1 MAGSENNSN
10 IRIEGIEYTSGI
22 HLSIDISEGSV
33 ADISCVK
40 SMDKRDLPFIAPGLF
55 DIQVNGINGADF
67 NTSPVSYNDIRS
79 AIATLYRHGITSFF
93 PTLITS
99 DSEDL
104 KDNLF
109 QISSFCTDY
118 PDEGRAIA
126 GIHLEGP
133 FISGD
138 EGPRGAHNKEY
149 ITVPDVSLL
158 EDWQHC
164 SKGMIKLITL
174 APELP
179 GALEFIAKCREN
191 GITVSLGHT
200 GANTDQIRKAVMA
213 GAKLSTHLGNGAHLL
228 IPRHP
233 NYLWDQLAEENLWAS
248 VIADGFHLPDNFM
261 KVVFKV
267 KGDHSVLI
275 SDSTKFTG
283 MDPGEYYSLIG
294 GSVVLTPGRRLHMAE
309 NPGILAGSAKTL
321 LDCINYLTSKNI
333 CSRAEAWKMASVNPS
348 NLVFPGIPH
357 GMNTGAR
364 ADLVL
369 FRTEKGRI
377 TIKQTIK
384 AGIKVYDSDV
394 QKSLLSSN

>member
-22 HLSIDISEGSV
+22 PLSIDISEGSI
-33 ADISCVK
+33 ADISFVK
-40 SMDKRDLPFIAPGLF
+40 SLDKRDLPFIAPGLF

-79 AIATLYRHGITSFF
+79 AIATLYSHGITSFF

-104 KDNLF
+104 KDSLF
-109 QISSFCTDY
+109 RISSFCTDN

-200 GANTDQIRKAVMA
+200 GANTDQIRKAVAA
-213 GAKLSTHLGNGAHLL
+213 GAKLSTHLGNGSHLL
-228 IPRHP
+228 MPRHP

-261 KVVFKV
+261 KVVFRV

-283 MDPGEYYSLIG
+283 MSPGEYNSLIG
-294 GSVVLTPGRRLHMAE
+294 GSVVLSFEGRLCMAE
-309 NPGILAGSAKTL
+309 NPNILAGSAKTL

-333 CSRAEAWKMASVNPS
+333 CSGTEAWEMASVNPS
-348 NLVFPGIPH
+348 NLIFPDIANGIT
-357 GMNTGAR
+357 TGAK
-364 ADLVL
+364 ADLVI
-369 FRTEKGRI
+369 FRMENDMI
-377 TIKQTIK
+377 IIKQTIK
-384 AGIKVYDSDV
+384 AGIKVYDSD
-394 QKSLLSSN
+394 SRI

>member
-1 MAGSENNSN
+1 
-10 IRIEGIEYTSGI
+10 
-22 HLSIDISEGSV
+22 
-33 ADISCVK
+33 
-40 SMDKRDLPFIAPGLF
+40 
-55 DIQVNGINGADF
+55 
-67 NTSPVSYNDIRS
+67 
-79 AIATLYRHGITSFF
+79 
-93 PTLITS
+93 
-99 DSEDL
+99 
-104 KDNLF
+104 
-109 QISSFCTDY
+109 
-118 PDEGRAIA
+118 
-126 GIHLEGP
+126 
-133 FISGD
+133 
-138 EGPRGAHNKEY
+138 
-149 ITVPDVSLL
+149 
-158 EDWQHC
+158 
-164 SKGMIKLITL
+164 
-174 APELP
+174 
-179 GALEFIAKCREN
+179 
-191 GITVSLGHT
+191 
-200 GANTDQIRKAVMA
+200 MA

>member
-1 MAGSENNSN
+1 MAGSDNNRN
-10 IRIEGIEYTSGI
+10 VRIEGIDYASGI
-22 HLSIDISEGSV
+22 PLSIDLSGGSV
-33 ADISCVK
+33 TGVSCEISKDK
-40 SMDKRDLPFIAPGLF
+40 SDLPFIAPGLF

-67 NTSPVSYNDIRS
+67 NTFPISYNDIHS
-79 AIATLYRHGITSFF
+79 AVVSLFSYGITSFL
-93 PTLITS
+93 PTLVTS
-99 DSEDL
+99 GQEDL
-104 KDNLF
+104 KNSLL
-109 QISSFCTDY
+109 QISSYCTNH

-138 EGPRGAHNKEY
+138 DGPRGAHNKEY
-149 ITVPDVSLL
+149 VTLPDVSLL
-158 EDWQHC
+158 KEWQRC
-164 SKGMIKLITL
+164 SKGMVKLITL

-179 GALEFIAKCREN
+179 GALEFIAKCQEN
-191 GITVSLGHT
+191 GIIISLGHT
-200 GANTDQIRKAVMA
+200 AANTDQIRKAVAA
-213 GAKLSTHLGNGAHLL
+213 GARLSTHLGNGAHLHM
-228 IPRHP
+228 PRHP

-283 MDPGEYYSLIG
+283 MNPGKYHSPIG
-294 GSVVLTPGRRLHMAE
+294 GSIVLTSGGRLCMAE
-309 NPGILAGSAKTL
+309 NPNILAGSAMSL
-321 LDCINYLTSKNI
+321 LDCINYLINRDI
-333 CSRAEAWKMASVNPS
+333 CSMAEAWKMASVNPS
-348 NLVFPGIPH
+348 NLVFPGIPN

-369 FRTEKGRI
+369 FRTENDRI
-377 TIKQTIK
+377 IIKQTLK

-394 QKSLLSSN
+394 